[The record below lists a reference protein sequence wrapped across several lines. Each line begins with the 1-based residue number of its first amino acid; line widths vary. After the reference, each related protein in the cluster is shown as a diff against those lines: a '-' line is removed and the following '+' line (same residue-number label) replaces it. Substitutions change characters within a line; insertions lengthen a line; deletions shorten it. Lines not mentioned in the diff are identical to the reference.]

1 MGKGRRALL
10 QAIKLSPYQ
19 VKFYYYLVVSLLGAQ
34 GLKHWIRLTKSI
46 QRYFSAAAPEL
57 SSVLEK

>member
-10 QAIKLSPYQ
+10 QAIKLYPYQ
-19 VKFYYYLVVSLLGAQ
+19 VKYYYLGVSLLGAQ

-46 QRYFSAAAPEL
+46 RRYFSAAAPEL
-57 SSVLEK
+57 SSVL